1 MTAYSDRFRAAA
13 EATRRAADWTRIVCA
28 GVGASGSAHWLYS
41 AFFFELITRVS
52 GDLAADPPREDFDKP
67 TRVGAR
73 HATPEFV
80 TPISPAERVAVKTAV
95 AADDSA
101 RYMGAH
107 LRAFE
112 RLQGAQNDRADSA
125 AALHREEAVKF
136 AREASEAL
144 GQLASELDELIS
156 YLPSDW
162 ARRLTPEQ
170 QYQAAQLEPQ
180 ELDDDALAF
189 LFLGG
194 LRVSNLQDVVAPSNE
209 LSSPDS
215 ARTEVEAAPKVFRD
229 LAGYLARWS
238 PSTNEQP
245 A

>member
-1 MTAYSDRFRAAA
+1 
-13 EATRRAADWTRIVCA
+13 
-28 GVGASGSAHWLYS
+28 
-41 AFFFELITRVS
+41 
-52 GDLAADPPREDFDKP
+52 
-67 TRVGAR
+67 
-73 HATPEFV
+73 
-80 TPISPAERVAVKTAV
+80 
-95 AADDSA
+95 
-101 RYMGAH
+101 MGAH

-125 AALHREEAVKF
+125 AALHREEAVEF

-162 ARRLTPEQ
+162 ARRLAPEQ
-170 QYQAAQLEPQ
+170 QHQAAQLKPQ

-194 LRVSNLQDVVAPSNE
+194 LRVSNFHYVVAPSAE

-215 ARTEVEAAPKVFRD
+215 ARTEVEGAPKVFRE
-229 LAGYLARWS
+229 LAGHLARWS

-245 A
+245 T